1 MRITKFA
8 VACVGLMAVM
18 NVARAQSTAPSTPA
32 ATDDHWQFTIAPYA
46 LMPNMQG
53 SSGIGNLPP
62 VSVNAN
68 PSDVFSHLQGGAML
82 YFEMKKGNWAF
93 ATDALYMNLSD
104 DISPDGGRVSGKVQA
119 KQGAWEGFLFY
130 RFVPKLEIG
139 VGGLV
144 NKIDV
149 NFSAQLTGGGAQTA
163 KSKTESWGDPVLAMR
178 WTPVDGEHWHALLFA
193 DYGGTSG
200 SNWTWQAMP
209 SVGYKFSKLFELSL
223 QYRWIGVNYATGSG
237 ADYFSYRMNIF
248 GPQVGFGFHF

>member
-1 MRITKFA
+1 MRISLSVA
-8 VACVGLMAVM
+8 V
-18 NVARAQSTAPSTPA
+18 VAASAIGAGAAHAQAPAPA
-32 ATDDHWQFTIAPYA
+32 ATDHWQFTIAPYV

-68 PSDVFSHLQGGAML
+68 PSDIFSHLQGGAML

-119 KQGAWEGFLFY
+119 KQGAWEGFLCY

-139 VGGLV
+139 LGGLG

-149 NFSAQLTGGGAQTA
+149 NFNAQLGGGGLQTA
-163 KSKTESWGDPVLAMR
+163 RSKTETWGDPVLAMR
-178 WTPVDGEHWHALLFA
+178 WTPVNGEKWHALLFA

-200 SNWTWQAMP
+200 SNWTWQVMP

-223 QYRWIGVNYATGSG
+223 QYRWMGVNYATGTG
-237 ADYFSYRMNIF
+237 ADYFAYRMNIF
-248 GPQVGFGFHF
+248 GPQVGFGLSLIHI